1 MSQHVSAAKS
11 ANKPMPAAQTLHL
24 QRPELEVLVAPWLSA
39 GLLDSSELYA
49 AHHLGLLVGESRPLV
64 LLAAA
69 LALRAPGAGHTGADL
84 AALHPT
90 LNAAAAEADVT
101 QPLPLPPFDTWLTEV
116 LDSALVGPDLQAHRP
131 LVWQPPLLQ
140 THRMATYEAQ
150 LAGRLL
156 ERGGFWPEAAID
168 LPRLQADLQRLT
180 NDQQTSDEQKIA
192 ATITTLARTTVISGG
207 PGTGKTTTIRKVL
220 LALRGQVMGAGLPP
234 LRVALA
240 APTGKAAAR
249 MRESLLDGLDN
260 PALPVHSDE
269 KVWLASLQSVTL
281 HKLLGY
287 QPRTPSR
294 PKHNRSN
301 PLPFD
306 VIVVDEASMV
316 DVALMCKLLLAVADS
331 ARLVLL
337 GDRNQLA
344 SVEAGSVL
352 ADVTAGSG
360 DLGLCLPPALK
371 ARLDAVWPQA
381 VVQAKLEPQAPD
393 FAAGM
398 VRFTQAFRFA
408 NHDLRDAIYALAAA
422 SDTTDAATMAQKLAQ
437 ALDLL
442 LSGKA
447 TGLRHVPHQD
457 DGQTCDPQVLAAAA
471 QTYAQALRPLLQAR
485 PDDTTTQQQ
494 ALQGIDAIRVLAAHR
509 KGTLGVSGLNVV
521 LSQLVQQELGLSEAE
536 TRQELW
542 PGRLILVT
550 QNDYETGLWNG
561 DLGIVLRGSRK
572 VLFSGPDG
580 PRQVAVAALP
590 PHETAFAMTI
600 HKSQG
605 SQFVHTVVVLPA
617 KDTRLLSRELI
628 YTAISRAKKQLTVCG
643 DPRVLRTAL
652 QRRVQRATNLAGL
665 LWPTR

>member
-1 MSQHVSAAKS
+1 
-11 ANKPMPAAQTLHL
+11 
-24 QRPELEVLVAPWLSA
+24 
-39 GLLDSSELYA
+39 
-49 AHHLGLLVGESRPLV
+49 
-64 LLAAA
+64 
-69 LALRAPGAGHTGADL
+69 
-84 AALHPT
+84 
-90 LNAAAAEADVT
+90 
-101 QPLPLPPFDTWLTEV
+101 
-116 LDSALVGPDLQAHRP
+116 
-131 LVWQPPLLQ
+131 
-140 THRMATYEAQ
+140 
-150 LAGRLL
+150 
-156 ERGGFWPEAAID
+156 
-168 LPRLQADLQRLT
+168 
-180 NDQQTSDEQKIA
+180 
-192 ATITTLARTTVISGG
+192 
-207 PGTGKTTTIRKVL
+207 
-220 LALRGQVMGAGLPP
+220 
-234 LRVALA
+234 
-240 APTGKAAAR
+240 
-249 MRESLLDGLDN
+249 
-260 PALPVHSDE
+260 
-269 KVWLASLQSVTL
+269 
-281 HKLLGY
+281 
-287 QPRTPSR
+287 
-294 PKHNRSN
+294 
-301 PLPFD
+301 
-306 VIVVDEASMV
+306 
-316 DVALMCKLLLAVADS
+316 
-331 ARLVLL
+331 VLL

-381 VVQAKLEPQAPD
+381 VVQAKLDPQAPD

-457 DGQTCDPQVLAAAA
+457 DGQNCDPQVLAAAA

-494 ALQGIDAIRVLAAHR
+494 ALQGMDAIRVLAAHR

-521 LSQLVQQELGLSEAE
+521 LSQLVQQELGLTEAE